1 MKRLLHERPIIHNL
15 FQRRDWFL
23 ELVGFTLLVIYWH
36 LDYQVSQV
44 TTVSVSTPQLA
55 NRIDFQHVPDFMSFP
70 AKITVVYILLTALG
84 FVPRYFNYL
93 TEITQENA
101 RRKYQ
106 NATRTIRLLKII
118 IVILFLAI
126 TISQMNLAGLT
137 EVSVPF
143 FFFLHI
149 PLALTIFAIYNI
161 IQDLKSK

>member
-23 ELVGFTLLVIYWH
+23 ELVGFTLLVIFWY
-36 LDYQVSQV
+36 LDYRV
-44 TTVSVSTPQLA
+44 TTAIVSTPQPA
-55 NRIDFQHVPDFMSFP
+55 NRIDLQHVPDFISLP
-70 AKITVVYILLTALG
+70 AKITIIYILLTALG

-93 TEITQENA
+93 TDITQENA

-106 NATRTIRLLKII
+106 NAARTMRLLKII
-118 IVILFLAI
+118 MVILFLPI

-137 EVSVPF
+137 EVSVPI
-143 FFFLHI
+143 FFFLLI

-161 IQDLKSK
+161 IEDLKSK

>member
-15 FQRRDWFL
+15 FQRMDWFL
-23 ELVGFTLLVIYWH
+23 ELVGFTLLVIYWY
-36 LDYQVSQV
+36 LDYQVGQ
-44 TTVSVSTPQLA
+44 VSTSAPQLA
-55 NRIDFQHVPDFMSFP
+55 NRINFEHVANFMSFP

-101 RRKYQ
+101 RKKYQ

-118 IVILFLAI
+118 MVILFLAM

-143 FFFLHI
+143 FFFVHI